1 MSSAK
6 SKPTHTTPAD
16 STRAVDDFMAKLEHP
31 CKAGVEALRR
41 LMLGLDA
48 GIAEGIKWN
57 TPSFRT
63 GEYFATTHLRGKTG
77 FGVVLHLG
85 AKVRESPAGGFAI
98 DDPSGLLKWLGPDR
112 AMVEFERLA
121 DFNDKKAEFERI
133 VRRWIVHVR

>member
-6 SKPTHTTPAD
+6 SKSLHNTPAD
-16 STRAVDDFMAKLEHP
+16 STQAVDDFMARLDHP

-63 GEYFATTHLRGKTG
+63 SEYFATTHLRGKTG

-85 AKVRESPAGGFAI
+85 AKLRESPAGGLAI
-98 DDPSGLLKWLGPDR
+98 DDPNGLLKWLGQDR
-112 AMVEFERLA
+112 AMVEFESA
-121 DFNDKKAEFERI
+121 VDFNDKQAEFARI
-133 VRRWIVHVR
+133 VRRWVVHVR